1 MNEGNWGVIL
11 FLVLIVAFVVY
22 IIAAAMRDRKKR
34 LPEAEEAGGVPVL
47 PENAVP
53 ETPAQPYCYSCMTRL
68 SGGETVCPACGRP
81 ISAGAKPGHLP
92 AGLVLADRYTV
103 GLAVSENRVSITYLA
118 VDNYLETKHRIREYF
133 PKDYAVRGAD
143 GTEVEATP
151 GLKEN
156 FAAGKKAFIREIRTL
171 CRLKEFSSAA
181 DVTDLFFTN
190 GSVYAVLDWTD
201 GIPLTAFAAEKERLS
216 PEYTLAL
223 FAPVIRQLAQ
233 EQSMGLLRCNL
244 TPDSFSVC
252 SGMLKL
258 EGAGVPD
265 GYVSTFLK
273 PGFAP
278 EELYRKSGVPGAF
291 TDVYSLCAVMYW
303 CMTGVAPDAASDRVY
318 QDQLR
323 TPSAMGVYLAAGPE
337 QGLMK
342 GLAVYGEDRYPN
354 CAALF
359 QGIFAAKAPSVGGP
373 AFYGPIIDP
382 LTEDP
387 PAGNGRFFREPEDN
401 EISGSRQQAV
411 GNRQ

>member
-22 IIAAAMRDRKKR
+22 IIAAAMRDRKKA
-34 LPEAEEAGGVPVL
+34 LPEAEGAEEETPL
-47 PENAVP
+47 PPAEAVP
-53 ETPAQPYCYSCMTRL
+53 AMPAQLYCYSCMTKL

-81 ISAGAKPGHLP
+81 VSAREKPGHLP
-92 AGLVLADRYTV
+92 AGIVLADRYTV

-118 VDNYLETKHRIREYF
+118 ADNYLETKHRIREYF
-133 PKDYAVRGAD
+133 PRDYAVRGAD
-143 GTEVEATP
+143 GTEVEPTP
-151 GLKEN
+151 GLEEG
-156 FAAGKKAFIREIRTL
+156 FATGKKAFIREIRTL

-201 GIPLTAFAAEKERLS
+201 GKPLTEFIAEKERLS

-244 TPDSFSVC
+244 QPDSFSVC
-252 SGMLKL
+252 GGMLKL
-258 EGAGVPD
+258 EGSGVPD

-278 EELYRKSGVPGAF
+278 EELYRKSGTPGAW

-323 TPSAMGVYLAAGPE
+323 APSSLGVYLSAGPE

-342 GLAVYGEDRYPN
+342 GLSVYGEDRFPN

-359 QGIFAAKAPSVGGP
+359 QAIFAAQAPAAGP
-373 AFYGPIIDP
+373 AFYGPIVDP

-387 PAGNGRFFREPEDN
+387 PKGSGGMFREPEDN
-401 EISGSRQQAV
+401 EISD
-411 GNRQ
+411 NRQ